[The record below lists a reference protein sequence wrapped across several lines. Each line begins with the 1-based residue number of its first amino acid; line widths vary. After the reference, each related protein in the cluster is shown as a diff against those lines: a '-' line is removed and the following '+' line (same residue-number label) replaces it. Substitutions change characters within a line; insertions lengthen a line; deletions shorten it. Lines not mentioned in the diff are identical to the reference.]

1 MKSFEYYSKK
11 LALVTGGS
19 SGIGLAIATELVKQN
34 AHVVILA
41 RNKNP
46 LDQALEVLETHRV
59 SRDQKISALQA
70 DVTQRSRLTATLS
83 EFVAANGVPDIVVNS
98 AGVAHPGTFT
108 TLQPEIFDWMM
119 DVNYF
124 GTVNVLKALV
134 PGMKKRKSGTII
146 NISSVAGFIGVYGYT
161 AYGASKFAVAGFS
174 DALRSELKLYGIQVS
189 VVYPPDTQTPQLE
202 YESKIKPFITKQIAG
217 STNPLTTHQVA
228 REIIKRVA
236 RKKYLVLPGAEA
248 KFLYSANNLV
258 GRFIFPI
265 MDMLAKFAIRKVK
278 LG

>member
-1 MKSFEYYSKK
+1 MDYYSNK

-19 SGIGLAIATELVKQN
+19 SGIGLGIATELVKSN

-41 RNKNP
+41 RNKTTLN
-46 LDQALEVLETHRV
+46 QALHELETHRV
-59 SRDQKISALQA
+59 TSDQKITALQA
-70 DVTQRSRLTATLS
+70 DVTQRSSLTDRLN
-83 EFVAANGVPDIVVNS
+83 EFVEQNGVPDIVVNS

-108 TLQPEIFDWMM
+108 SLKPEIFDWMM

-134 PGMKKRKSGTII
+134 PGMKKRKSGTIV

-217 STNPLTTHQVA
+217 STNPMTTQQVA

-258 GRFIFPI
+258 GRFLFPI
-265 MDMLAKFAIRKVK
+265 MDLLAKFAIRKVK